1 MAQSQS
7 SNSPSD
13 RHVEEEGD
21 SDRDKGSTDEKMIE
35 LHGAS
40 LLTSAAAQGLR
51 AD

>member
-21 SDRDKGSTDEKMIE
+21 SDRDKGSADEKMIE

-40 LLTSAAAQGLR
+40 LLTSAAAQGLQT
-51 AD
+51 D

>member
-7 SNSPSD
+7 SYSPSD

-21 SDRDKGSTDEKMIE
+21 SDRNKGGTDEKMID

-40 LLTSAAAQGLR
+40 LLTSAAAQGLE